1 MQKLNEINDSAFEWI
16 NKQNFI
22 FSWANKKNVTKIKIK
37 VLLNYAGTS
46 WQPTLILLYKL
57 YK

>member
-22 FSWANKKNVTKIKIK
+22 FSWENNKNVKKMKIK
-37 VLLNYAGTS
+37 VFLIYAGTS
-46 WQPTLILLYKL
+46 WQLTLTLLYKL
-57 YK
+57 